1 MTNFGS
7 TMQNMLTMQ
16 TNSATVIAAVV
27 VGKGRGRAHLQSPSL
42 PPLQPCMFLNPKLIK
57 WNC

>member
-1 MTNFGS
+1 
-7 TMQNMLTMQ
+7 MQNMLTMQ

-27 VGKGRGRAHLQSPSL
+27 VGKGGGGGEGSP
-42 PPLQPCMFLNPKLIK
+42 PTPFPTITAAMFLNPKLIT

>member
-27 VGKGRGRAHLQSPSL
+27 VGKGGGGEGSP
-42 PPLQPCMFLNPKLIK
+42 PTPFPTITAAMFLNPKLIK
-57 WNC
+57 WSC